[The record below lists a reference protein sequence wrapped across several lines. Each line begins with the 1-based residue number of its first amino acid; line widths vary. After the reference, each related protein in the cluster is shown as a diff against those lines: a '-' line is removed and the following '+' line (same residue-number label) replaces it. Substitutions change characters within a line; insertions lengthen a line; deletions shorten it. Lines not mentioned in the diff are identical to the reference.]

1 MKDVSKEVK
10 QLRKESSS
18 LREQN
23 KQYKKALASLKF
35 YLDKLGT
42 AENETI
48 DQDTNSREGTSF
60 VS

>member
-10 QLRKESSS
+10 HLRKESSS

-23 KQYKKALASLKF
+23 KKYKSALASLKF

-42 AENETI
+42 ADNVI
-48 DQDTNSREGTSF
+48 DQNSDSF
-60 VS
+60 ISLNE